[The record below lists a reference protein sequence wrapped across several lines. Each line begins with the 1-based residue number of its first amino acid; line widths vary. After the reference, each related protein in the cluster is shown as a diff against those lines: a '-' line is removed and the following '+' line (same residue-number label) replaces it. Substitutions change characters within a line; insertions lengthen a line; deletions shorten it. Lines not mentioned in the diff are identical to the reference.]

1 MGKKSGGKA
10 PRTADTRSR
19 LSGRRRI
26 LLQELAERVRRL
38 SALGLPIL
46 EARAI
51 EVQHAFVGGM
61 KSADIFEVTAITR
74 VAMIGNDDAEK
85 RSLFR
90 AVAGKAN
97 VNSHTILDYCVKART
112 NRTLAPGGPP
122 ASARGARSLGKSAKP
137 QLLKVKRAGT

>member
-10 PRTADTRSR
+10 PRTAHARSG

-38 SALGLPIL
+38 SALGLPVL

-85 RSLFR
+85 RSLFG
-90 AVAGKAN
+90 AMTGKAN

-122 ASARGARSLGKSAKP
+122 ASGHGNSDARKERETTP
-137 QLLKVKRAGT
+137 LKV